1 MPSDP
6 IVARYRQRLT
16 ELSPEAFEQFV
27 GDLWAREGWETD
39 VTQARADRG
48 IDVKATRGGMAQQ
61 TALIQAK
68 RYRGDTKVEPADVR
82 EYAGVRQRERD
93 ADMMIL
99 VTTGAATSGARE
111 EATELNV
118 ELIEG
123 DELARRIADGG
134 HGELVD
140 EYNPES
146 TLRALLTETRQAAY
160 SQSPTALLRLA
171 GGLWLLGVVMVYG
184 VSSGATGAPEVL
196 QAVGLLGGWLV
207 TPYAIYLDSRKNQG
221 SGVGAALVW
230 AVLAVAFAPVLYLF
244 WMYRR

>member
-1 MPSDP
+1 M
-6 IVARYRQRLT
+6 VARYRQRLT
-16 ELSPEAFEQFV
+16 ELSPEAFEDFI
-27 GDLWAREGWETD
+27 GDLWAHEGWATE

-48 IDVKATRGGMAQQ
+48 IDVKATRGGVAQQ

-68 RYRGDTKVEPADVR
+68 RYRGDNKVRPADVR

-93 ADMMIL
+93 ADMMVL

-111 EATELNV
+111 EAAELNV

-123 DELARRIADGG
+123 DELARRIINSG
-134 HGELVD
+134 HGDLVD

-146 TLRALLTETRQAAY
+146 TLWALLAGGLQAAY
-160 SQSPTALLRLA
+160 SQSPTALLRVV

-196 QAVGLLGGWLV
+196 QAVGLLGGWLM

-244 WMYRR
+244 WIYRR

>member
-1 MPSDP
+1 MSPDP
-6 IVARYRQRLT
+6 MVARCRQRLT
-16 ELSPEAFEQFV
+16 ELSPKAFENFV
-27 GDLWAREGWETD
+27 GDLWAQEGWETE
-39 VTQARADRG
+39 VTQARADGG

-61 TALIQAK
+61 TTLIQAK

-93 ADMMIL
+93 ADMMVL

-123 DELARRIADGG
+123 DELARRIINGG
-134 HGELVD
+134 YGELVD

-146 TLRALLTETRQAAY
+146 TLRALVTETRQAAY
-160 SQSPTALLRLA
+160 SQSPAALLRVA
-171 GGLWLLGVVMVYG
+171 GGLWLLGAVMVYG
-184 VSSGATGAPEVL
+184 VSRGATGAPEVL

-207 TPYAIYLDSRKNQG
+207 TPYAIYLDSRKTQG

-230 AVLAVAFAPVLYLF
+230 AVLTVALAPVLYLF